1 MAGSFL
7 RQVKKTPEIAPL
19 VLIVSGACVG
29 AIGMTIRAAM
39 RNPDASWDRANN
51 QHPWLKIKPNEQVKL
66 IPLFVVVGAGC
77 VGAAGYVMRLALK
90 NPDCT
95 WDRKNNPYPWQKIK
109 HNECKKFYSIVDFK
123 TLEDPRPNVKLD

>member
-66 IPLFVVVGAGC
+66 YSHSDYSKFES
-77 VGAAGYVMRLALK
+77 
-90 NPDCT
+90 
-95 WDRKNNPYPWQKIK
+95 DRP
-109 HNECKKFYSIVDFK
+109 S
-123 TLEDPRPNVKLD
+123 DPGKSD

>member
-7 RQVKKTPEIAPL
+7 RQIKKTPEIAPL

-39 RNPDASWDRANN
+39 TNPDASWDRANN

-66 IPLFVVVGAGC
+66 YSHSDYSKFESDRPSDPG
-77 VGAAGYVMRLALK
+77 K
-90 NPDCT
+90 SDWTDP
-95 WDRKNNPYPWQKIK
+95 RKNENMTDKIM
-109 HNECKKFYSIVDFK
+109 K
-123 TLEDPRPNVKLD
+123 TTTVRVCDNVKKNIIYCAFKWLIQHTSV